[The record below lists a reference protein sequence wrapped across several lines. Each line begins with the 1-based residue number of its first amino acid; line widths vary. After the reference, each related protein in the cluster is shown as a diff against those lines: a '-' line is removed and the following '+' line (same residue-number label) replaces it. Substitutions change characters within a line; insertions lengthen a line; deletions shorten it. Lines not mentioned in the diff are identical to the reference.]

1 MIQPNTFRQ
10 IIFPPKATPAQKE
23 GMIRRYI
30 GEAAYAMLGNQT
42 AKAESS
48 VPKAESRKQKA
59 ETPIEIRK
67 SKIENPADLA
77 VRVPFGKHQGMRL
90 GDLLELDPRYVHWLA
105 GPTCTLLEGR
115 FAQAIHN
122 LNLGATNAR
131 R

>member
-1 MIQPNTFRQ
+1 MIQPTFKQ
-10 IIFPPKATPAQKE
+10 IIFPPTLKQSQKD
-23 GMIRRYI
+23 GLIRRYI
-30 GEAAYAMLGNQT
+30 GEAAYAKLGTQVSAPAPT
-42 AKAESS
+42 
-48 VPKAESRKQKA
+48 P
-59 ETPIEIRK
+59 PIEIRK

-90 GDLLELDPRYVHWLA
+90 GDLLKLDPRYVHWLA
-105 GPTCTLLEGR
+105 SDKCTLLEGR